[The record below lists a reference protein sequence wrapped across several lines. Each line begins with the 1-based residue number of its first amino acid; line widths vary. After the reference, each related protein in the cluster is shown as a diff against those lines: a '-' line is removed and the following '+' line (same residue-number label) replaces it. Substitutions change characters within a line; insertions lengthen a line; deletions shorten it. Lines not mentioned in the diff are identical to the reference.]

1 MNQNA
6 RDYTYVQVLPEARKG
21 TSRSQI
27 LWELELQAFV
37 SGLQWV
43 LGAKSG
49 SLKEQQA
56 LLAIEP
62 SLQS

>member
-6 RDYTYVQVLPEARKG
+6 REYTYVQVLPEARKG

-27 LWELELQAFV
+27 LWELELQAFE

-43 LGAKSG
+43 LGVKSG
-49 SLKEQQA
+49 SSKRA
-56 LLAIEP
+56 ASTP
-62 SLQS
+62 GH